1 MLELIKIRKDIN
13 WLIEQIKCLIK
24 QGGIGEG
31 NTTPIALVATE
42 WSANHS
48 VATGDAY
55 PINCLVW
62 SAGIIYKSLI
72 NNNIY
77 VPTNATYWQSLGEG
91 SLLLEEQSNWSSTTG
106 RSNIKNKPTKLSDF
120 SNDTNFITEATAF
133 PNTLTPATKTK
144 ISYDAK
150 GRVTN
155 GADATTADIPD
166 SNNKR
171 YVTEAQ
177 LVTINNQS
185 GINTGDETA
194 STIITKIGNGTV
206 INSQYL
212 PSYVDDILEFQNLAS
227 FPTTGETGKI
237 YIAALPSSIQYRW
250 TGSTYIQITN
260 GFIASTDDVTEGSNR
275 LYFTSARVLA
285 TILSGLSFV
294 TSGAI
299 VSTDTILQAFGKLQK
314 QITDLPSIFLVKSNN
329 LSDVDNKATARV
341 NLEIDRKTSTGN
353 NNYQITATD
362 KVVVTNELLTGS
374 KIWTLPTEILPAG
387 KEITIIDEFGGIQL
401 GGALTIKA
409 PSAKKLNGVVEGTE
423 LIRNKFGSRKAIA
436 DGNGNYTI
444 DTTITRIIQ
453 SKNISAPTYTLTDE
467 DSYYFLVFT
476 AACDV
481 TVPNNLTA
489 LQFQGIQAGTAG
501 SPVRFFAGTGV
512 TLGRGGT
519 DNNQTADQ
527 FSVWGIRYLYT
538 VANVTYSLFG
548 RLQQT

>member
-13 WLIEQIKCLIK
+13 WLIEQIKCIIK
-24 QGGIGEG
+24 QGGTGGG

-77 VPTNATYWQSLGEG
+77 TPTNATYWQSLGEG

-177 LVTINNQS
+177 LEKINSQS
-185 GINTGDETA
+185 NTNTGDETA
-194 STIITKIGNGTV
+194 TTIITKIGNGTV

-212 PSYVDDILEFQNLAS
+212 PSYVDDILEFQNVGA

-237 YIAALPSSIQYRW
+237 YIAATPSSIQYRW

-260 GFIASTDDVTEGSNR
+260 GFIASTDDITEGSNK
-275 LYFTSARVLA
+275 LYFTNARVLA
-285 TILSGLSFV
+285 TLLSGVSFV
-294 TSGAI
+294 TGGAI
-299 VSTDTILQAFGKLQK
+299 VSTDSILQAFGKLQK
-314 QITDLPSIFLVKSNN
+314 QITDLSSIFLVKSNN
-329 LSDVDNKATARV
+329 LSDVANKATARV
-341 NLEIDRKTSTGN
+341 NLDIEKKTTFGN
-353 NNYQITATD
+353 ANYLILETD
-362 KVVVTNELLTGS
+362 KVVSSSATLST
-374 KIWTLPTEILPAG
+374 IRTITLPTGLTAGREIV
-387 KEITIIDEFGGIQL
+387 ITDEFGGIN
-401 GGALTIKA
+401 GTSYIKIV
-409 PSAKKLNGVVEGTE
+409 PPTGKKLNGIVDGFETIKVAYGWRR
-423 LIRNKFGSRKAIA
+423 LLA
-436 DGNGNYTI
+436 DGNDNFTYDAGIQRT
-444 DTTITRIIQ
+444 IQ
-453 SKNISAPTYTLTDE
+453 SKNISTSTYTLTDE
-467 DSYYFLVFT
+467 DTNIFLVFFVSCVVTLPANIT
-476 AACDV
+476 AF
-481 TVPNNLTA
+481 
-489 LQFQGIQAGTAG
+489 QFQGIQAAANA
-501 SPVRFFAGTGV
+501 PVSFVAASGINLQRSASE
-512 TLGRGGT
+512 
-519 DNNQTADQ
+519 NAQTSDQ
-527 FSVWGIRYLYT
+527 FSTWGIRYVYGT
-538 VANVTYSLFG
+538 SPMVYGLFG
-548 RLQQT
+548 RLQQI